1 MKFYKKKFM
10 KQKNC
15 TMFLF
20 AVNWDNPCQYLTILG
35 DTWRYLA
42 IPDNTFTILS
52 NTKQYLPILNNTYQF
67 LTIPNNTW
75 QTWYWLVSAGITKAS
90 SIAANMIPVSWRYRH
105 DTVLTVFC
113 LSGIVMVPILVIF
126 TKPSTLSGA
135 RHSCQSSH
143 YFAKS
148 SSTHPFSK

>member
-1 MKFYKKKFM
+1 M

-75 QTWYWLVSAGITKAS
+75 QTWYRLVSAGIAKAS
-90 SIAANMIPVSWRYRH
+90 SIAANTIPVSWRYRH

-113 LSGIVMVPILVIF
+113 LSGIVTVPILAIF
-126 TKPSTLSGA
+126 TKPSTLTFYIQFHVEIYGVLMSLKISFNVNSFL
-135 RHSCQSSH
+135 H
-143 YFAKS
+143 
-148 SSTHPFSK
+148 

>member
-1 MKFYKKKFM
+1 M

-52 NTKQYLPILNNTYQF
+52 NTKQYLPI
-67 LTIPNNTW
+67 PNNTK
-75 QTWYWLVSAGITKAS
+75 QYLTNLVSVGIGWYRQSFKYRHQYDS
-90 SIAANMIPVSWRYRH
+90 SIVKVSSRYGSDGFLSVWYRH
-105 DTVLTVFC
+105 GTD
-113 LSGIVMVPILVIF
+113 SGDFHKTFDL
-126 TKPSTLSGA
+126 
-135 RHSCQSSH
+135 
-143 YFAKS
+143 
-148 SSTHPFSK
+148 